1 MIELPVFRT
10 TSGQS
15 IVRFQPQHLNRLDLK
30 EPELSE
36 MRLDPSALNR
46 VALAAEPDA
55 SWTGMF
61 HGKPVVC
68 FGIRTIFPGVGE
80 AWLLPGADIDRHAI
94 SVCRGSRRIYQHFI
108 NEGVFRRIHVVVD
121 PANDTAFRFA
131 KWNGFDV
138 EGIMRKF
145 GADGSDHLLM
155 ARISEHGKS

>member
-36 MRLDPSALNR
+36 LRLDPSTLDR
-46 VALAAEPDA
+46 VAQAAEPDA

-108 NEGVFRRIHVVVD
+108 DEGVFRRIHVVVD

-138 EGIMRKF
+138 EGVMRKF
-145 GADGSDHLLM
+145 GVDGSDHLLM

>member
-36 MRLDPSALNR
+36 MLLDPSTLDR
-46 VALAAEPDA
+46 VAQAAEPDA